1 MLTTSIDH
9 ISKHSLEGGR
19 ALITRSD
26 GPLSVMQHYAD
37 RVYEVLREL
46 RQKGCG
52 LDTEVNTLE
61 RVLRDPLFRQY
72 SYRASSAQAKV
83 HRYRSNNNNA
93 QTPLTPTERV
103 EKVKKAIERSLR
115 QTLTE
120 NQKLYFADIGLADLR
135 PEVVITHEAWPRL
148 IIIGPKDIKSRS
160 GGRLRVADRIV
171 ALGTQL
177 YLKDL
182 VETAATTPAEGSTV
196 AGDDNS
202 RDKTGNVRRST
213 DAEQKEEEQEE
224 NEPQKPCD
232 AAPVEQQSSSS
243 SSAASPTQHLRP
255 QIFDE
260 FTKQLDD
267 AEASRKHLVFA
278 VVRDTAQM
286 VLTGD
291 WTQVEIIQLP
301 NDPSVG
307 LGFGIVGG
315 TSTGVVVKTILPGS
329 AADKDKRLR
338 AGDHILQIGR
348 MNVHGMS
355 SQQVATILRQQD
367 SVVELVV
374 GRSINTTESA
384 PITPHCWIMST
395 RAALSP
401 TALQEQINT
410 HLAKTH
416 PGNGGPPAATT
427 TANSIGTPS
436 TSAQPP
442 CTTEASAHPKTSETT
457 VICHHAAP
465 TTSSTL
471 EHEQEDHES
480 DEAKESR
487 KLEKSISDVNRSQ
500 HNQVPKQSSSN
511 SSSASTRIDQGISL
525 KSLQEMALTTFCCSS
540 WVAGK
545 YESVEVEL
553 ERDPVLG
560 LGITV
565 AGYVHKKEEI
575 SGVFVKSLVPNS
587 SAHLSK
593 GIKVHDLIIEVNGRS
608 IERLSHADS
617 VRMLIKSGNK
627 VRLKMIRF
635 AADSPQALCL
645 KMLQE
650 QETESQRMDS
660 QNASNVDYVAYW
672 KNRLG
677 SEFDVVLAEM
687 VADKSEDGGLGLS
700 LEGTVDVVDGAQLCP
715 HHYIE
720 SMRNDGPG
728 YKGGMLKTG
737 DELLQV
743 NDEVLFGRSHI
754 TVRQSLT
761 RAASTGKTVRLYVAR
776 KAQQV
781 NLFVPSS
788 PEQSLPQA
796 YPLLASTDDRIVKAK
811 SEINLQNQKET
822 TWLLEQVSNKL
833 RSRSLEPITGLAIWN
848 CVPMIVQLEKDA
860 KGLGFSVADYQ
871 DPVHPGDSVIVI
883 RSLVPGGAAQ
893 ADGRIVPG
901 DRLLFV
907 NGEDLSNCSL
917 DRAVSVLKA
926 APLGLVRLGIAKPVP
941 IDQCRSHNHS
951 PIISRSERVLA
962 KGSSPRS
969 QRRKQIFSYAS
980 SQEDVWIGPNQ
991 YRSLYPQAYYPS
1003 SGSCSP
1009 SVSRA
1014 RPLNLNGSSS
1024 SMISWSPCSTR
1035 SLSPCGSPL
1044 SLKGSWAYDVVY
1056 LPSNLE
1062 RSIKVIKGAL
1072 PLGVTL
1078 DAEIDKG
1085 VNGCVVKSICS
1096 KKAFGQDGRIQTGDY
1111 LVKINNETLRNVTSA
1126 QARAILKRTNL
1137 IGTQINITYITAADA
1152 KLWKQRFHRENEPQS
1167 PVINRLSPKVFP
1179 KFYKSPFMGRKEL
1192 EPCTSTEEQAKTVE
1206 EEIPKPLVQPEVQTE
1221 PPDTELLSEE
1231 EEPTETTE
1239 PFEFQLDNLA
1249 LELTDAA
1256 LKEAY
1261 VELLI
1266 ANATPDWKGR
1276 ETPVSESE
1284 RKLSTPKSP
1293 AESTST
1299 SRGSPEKQAANAVK
1313 YQVPAEVHVE
1323 GKTTTPPTT
1332 STVMRSEKTLRRGAS
1347 SEMRRSDMMVSP
1359 TVSPRSLRSPL
1370 ERANTLNALR
1380 KASLTVESH
1389 LSKTKS
1395 SKFWGDARTV
1405 VLHREPNTSFGISIV
1420 GGRVEV
1426 SQKGGLPGT
1435 GNTVSGI
1442 FIKSVLPNSPAGK
1455 SGSMNMGDR
1464 VISVNE
1470 IDLRDATHE
1479 YAVQVIKNAAN
1490 PVKFVVQS
1498 LQSFSTTN
1506 ESVSSA
1512 DSSQFSNVSIAPND
1526 SATANHSGVLARKIV
1541 PIDFEGEPTTSG
1553 VTQQPSTSVQ
1563 AATSPDLQQPSTSK
1577 RASTPSVTGEETP
1590 VNETNAEEDEE
1601 KEGDVEQVYSGERR
1615 ASGAVT
1621 MADLRGRKVDPR
1633 EMERRKIER
1642 NSAAYLQR
1650 LPDDPEEEDRFFY
1663 TKNKILRKYGDLPG
1677 EPILMKLEEIPPGGL
1692 GLSLSGNRDRDK
1704 MSVFVIAI
1712 KSTSKL
1718 PLQIGDELLEI
1729 NGKVLFGLS
1738 HVNAS
1743 TKIRECCEKNE
1754 LELLILRRPD
1764 AVEEMAVRPDDQP
1777 STSAKTPD
1785 TSATKTSA
1793 EAPSCSGPDT
1803 TAKEMD
1809 AKDGSSAVPPSS
1821 STSGDST
1828 LTASAA
1834 TLENIRKKSWQM
1846 ERTIPVE
1853 TGKET
1858 LIEID
1863 KDGKGLGLSIVGGSD
1878 TVLNTVVI
1886 HEVYPDGA
1894 AAMDGRLKPGDQ
1906 VLEVHGVSLRG
1917 VSHDQ
1922 AISLLRRTPSKVR
1935 LLVYRDVELQMSLL
1949 DPTQIY
1955 NIFEMELTKKPGRGL
1970 GLSIVGRKNEPGV
1983 YVSEVVKGGAAEADS
1998 RLMQG
2003 DQILAVNG
2011 QDVTGSM
2018 QEDVAAMLKTCSG
2031 KVTLKVGRWKLTETT
2046 NKVHAATP
2054 PTIRGSCAGTPS
2066 TSAKGASNR
2075 QDVSPASSS
2084 PFSPEDERK
2093 DVPPPAPASR
2103 KLPKVTIQEEN
2114 QQQATLHSD
2123 LSPVT
2128 EEPSSGTDQDSL
2140 TGRASHHPPK
2150 EVTMLDIHEEHS
2162 DDFLIELKKIP
2173 DQQLGMGIGKRV
2185 RGILV
2190 TSLQPG
2196 STAAEK
2202 LRVGDRL
2209 MAVNG
2214 VAVTDQGSAVNLV
2227 KASGERLILQIARP
2241 RGTPSA

>member
-1 MLTTSIDH
+1 MSSAD
-9 ISKHSLEGGR
+9 
-19 ALITRSD
+19 
-26 GPLSVMQHYAD
+26 AD

-61 RVLRDPLFRQY
+61 RVLRDPLFRQF
-72 SYRASSAQAKV
+72 SYRASSAHSKV

-93 QTPLTPTERV
+93 QPLTSAERV
-103 EKVKKAIERSLR
+103 DRVKKAIEQTLR

-120 NQKLYFADIGLADLR
+120 NQKLYFADISLVDLR
-135 PEVVITHEAWPRL
+135 PEVVITQEAWPRL

-171 ALGTQL
+171 AVGTQL

-182 VETAATTPAEGSTV
+182 VDEVGTKAEDSFV
-196 AGDDNS
+196 AGDDKS
-202 RDKTGNVRRST
+202 EDKTART
-213 DAEQKEEEQEE
+213 DAGQKEKGHAE

-232 AAPVEQQSSSS
+232 AAPVESQSS
-243 SSAASPTQHLRP
+243 SSAASPTQHQQRP
-255 QIFDE
+255 KLFDE

-267 AEASRKHLVFA
+267 AEASGKHLVFA

-355 SQQVATILRQQD
+355 SQQVATILRQQENI
-367 SVVELVV
+367 VELVV
-374 GRSINTTESA
+374 GRSMSSTESA
-384 PITPHCWIMST
+384 PNTPHCWIMST
-395 RAALSP
+395 RSALSP
-401 TALQEQINT
+401 SALQEQINA
-410 HLAKTH
+410 HLAKPH
-416 PGNGGPPAATT
+416 PGNGGPVAAATIT
-427 TANSIGTPS
+427 PANSVTTPS
-436 TSAQPP
+436 TSAGLPESGNS
-442 CTTEASAHPKTSETT
+442 EAT
-457 VICHHAAP
+457 VICHQTAP
-465 TTSSTL
+465 TTSSSL
-471 EHEQEDHES
+471 EREEDEHERKES
-480 DEAKESR
+480 KESR
-487 KLEKSISDVNRSQ
+487 RLEKSISDVSRT
-500 HNQVPKQSSSN
+500 HRKQVPKQSSST
-511 SSSASTRIDQGISL
+511 SSASTRIDQGISL
-525 KSLQEMALTTFCCSS
+525 KSLQEMALTTFCRDS
-540 WVAGK
+540 WVAEK
-545 YESVEVEL
+545 FETVEVEL
-553 ERDPVLG
+553 DRDPVLG

-617 VRMLIKSGNK
+617 VRMLMKSGNK

-635 AADSPQALCL
+635 APDSQQALCL

-650 QETESQRMDS
+650 QETESQRMDG

-677 SEFDVVLAEM
+677 SEFDVALAEM
-687 VADKSEDGGLGLS
+687 IPDKCEDGGLGLS

-728 YKGGMLKTG
+728 FKGGVLKAG

-743 NDEVLFGRSHI
+743 NQEVLFGQSHI
-754 TVRQSLT
+754 TVRQALT
-761 RAASTGKTVRLYVAR
+761 KAASTGKPVRLYVSR

-796 YPLLASTDDRIVKAK
+796 YPLLASSDDRIVKAK
-811 SEINLQNQKET
+811 SEINLGNQDT
-822 TWLLEQVSNKL
+822 AWLLEQVSNKL

-848 CVPMIVQLEKDA
+848 CVPMIVQLEKDT

-871 DPVHPGDSVIVI
+871 DPVHHGDSVIVI

-941 IDQCRSHNHS
+941 IDQN
-951 PIISRSERVLA
+951 
-962 KGSSPRS
+962 
-969 QRRKQIFSYAS
+969 FSYGS

-1009 SVSRA
+1009 SVSRT
-1014 RPLNLNGSSS
+1014 RPHNLNGSSS

-1096 KKAFGQDGRIQTGDY
+1096 KKAIGKDGRIQAGDY
-1111 LVKINNETLRNVTSA
+1111 LVKINNETLRNVTGA

-1152 KLWKQRFHRENEPQS
+1152 KLWKQRFHRDSEPQS
-1167 PVINRLSPKVFP
+1167 PIINRLSPKVFP

-1192 EPCTSTEEQAKTVE
+1192 EPSTSTENHVKPIE
-1206 EEIPKPLVQPEVQTE
+1206 EELSELQIQEEVQAE
-1221 PPDTELLSEE
+1221 PAKVEPDSRLKDERPPS
-1231 EEPTETTE
+1231 PE
-1239 PFEFQLDNLA
+1239 PFESKLA
-1249 LELTDAA
+1249 KFTAELVDVAF
-1256 LKEAY
+1256 KEAY

-1276 ETPVSESE
+1276 DTPVKEPE
-1284 RKLSTPKSP
+1284 RKQSRPMSP
-1293 AESTST
+1293 PPPAPPAK
-1299 SRGSPEKQAANAVK
+1299 GSPEKQQSNAVK
-1313 YQVPAEVHVE
+1313 QQIPAEVHSE
-1323 GKTTTPPTT
+1323 NKPQTPPK
-1332 STVMRSEKTLRRGAS
+1332 SGTVMLSEKAFRRRAS
-1347 SEMRRSDMMVSP
+1347 SEMRRADTMASP
-1359 TVSPRSLRSPL
+1359 TVSPRSWRSPM
-1370 ERANTLNALR
+1370 ERAHTLNAMR

-1389 LSKTKS
+1389 LTNTKS

-1405 VLHREPNTSFGISIV
+1405 VLHREANTSFGISIV

-1464 VISVNE
+1464 VISVNDT
-1470 IDLRDATHE
+1470 DLRDATHE
-1479 YAVQVIKNAAN
+1479 YAVKVIKHAAN

-1498 LQSFSTTN
+1498 LQSFSTAN
-1506 ESVSSA
+1506 VESASSA
-1512 DSSQFSNVSIAPND
+1512 DSSLISNVSIAPND
-1526 SATANHSGVLARKIV
+1526 KATANHSGVLARKIV

-1553 VTQQPSTSVQ
+1553 VTQRPSSSGVQ
-1563 AATSPDLQQPSTSK
+1563 AISVRDPHQTMTSK
-1577 RASTPSVTGEETP
+1577 RERPTTTAPP
-1590 VNETNAEEDEE
+1590 VNEIAKSKEEHEM
-1601 KEGDVEQVYSGERR
+1601 EGEVDAAQATS
-1615 ASGAVT
+1615 AVT

-1712 KSTSKL
+1712 KSTSML

-1743 TKIRECCEKNE
+1743 TKIRECCEENE

-1764 AVEEMAVRPDDQP
+1764 AVDEMAVRPDEQAT
-1777 STSAKTPD
+1777 TSAKTLD
-1785 TSATKTSA
+1785 ASKSGA
-1793 EAPSCSGPDT
+1793 EALPGSGPDT
-1803 TAKEMD
+1803 ASKEME
-1809 AKDGSSAVPPSS
+1809 AKDGAISPSS
-1821 STSGDST
+1821 SSAADST
-1828 LTASAA
+1828 LTTA

-1906 VLEVHGVSLRG
+1906 VLEVNGVSLRG

-1955 NIFEMELTKKPGRGL
+1955 NIFEMELMKKPGRGL

-1983 YVSEVVKGGAAEADS
+1983 YVSEVVKGGLAEADS

-2003 DQILAVNG
+2003 DQILAING
-2011 QDVTGSM
+2011 QDVTGYM
-2018 QEDVAAMLKTCSG
+2018 QEDVATSLKTITG

-2046 NKVHAATP
+2046 SKVHAATP
-2054 PTIRGSCAGTPS
+2054 PTMVRGTCAAAAS
-2066 TSAKGASNR
+2066 TSAKGTMNR
-2075 QDVSPASSS
+2075 NDISPATSS
-2084 PFSPEDERK
+2084 PFSADDERK
-2093 DVPPPAPASR
+2093 DVPPPAPPSR
-2103 KLPKVTIQEEN
+2103 TLPKVTIQEEN
-2114 QQQATLHSD
+2114 QQQTTLHSD

-2128 EEPSSGTDQDSL
+2128 EEPSSGTDQDSV
-2140 TGRASHHPPK
+2140 TGGPSHPPK
-2150 EVTMLDIHEEHS
+2150 EVTLLDIHEEGS
-2162 DDFLIELKKIP
+2162 DDYLIELKKIP
-2173 DQQLGMGIGKRV
+2173 EQQLGMGIGKRV

-2241 RGTPSA
+2241 RGIVTA